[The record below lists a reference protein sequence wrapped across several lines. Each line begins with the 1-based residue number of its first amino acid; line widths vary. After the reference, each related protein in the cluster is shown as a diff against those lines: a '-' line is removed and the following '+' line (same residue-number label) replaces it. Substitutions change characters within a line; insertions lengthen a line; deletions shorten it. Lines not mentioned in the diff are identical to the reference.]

1 MEAARELL
9 VVGSTQG
16 NAENIIRNLKNS
28 GWQLI
33 HFETKEAESYRGGAY
48 EVGLAVLDGDT
59 IGHHESLER
68 LISGSDAAWVAITD
82 ARHLEDTDFISLLT
96 RLFFAYHVYPV
107 APEKLHAL
115 LESLADMVRLS
126 RTCISNMQ
134 RTRKQGQETMVGH
147 SRAMQTL
154 NKVIRKVASVDAPV
168 CIIGESGT
176 GKELTARAIH
186 QLSSRSSGHFNAIN
200 CGAIPKELVQTELFG
215 HEKGAFTGANQ
226 TRIGHIEKSHGGT
239 LLLDEIGDLPIDMQV
254 NLLRF
259 LETQS
264 IQRIGASQEIFVDVR
279 ILAATHID
287 LESSIQEGRFREDLY
302 HRLNVLQVKLPPLR
316 ERREDIVDLANF
328 FFHKFRKEGSRKLRG
343 LSKQS
348 LDMMLRYDWPG
359 NVRELVNRVRRA
371 VIMCEQPFI
380 QPDDL
385 DLGDAGFQPDAV
397 ISLEAA
403 RDQAER
409 QAVEAALL
417 RNSFN
422 VKHAAKELRTSRVTL
437 YRLMEKHSL
446 SPKSKLVN

>member
-9 VVGSTQG
+9 VVGKSQG
-16 NAENIIRNLKNS
+16 EASNLIRKLENS
-28 GWQLI
+28 DWQLNHI
-33 HFETKEAESYRGGAY
+33 QTSEIENYRKKAY
-48 EVGLAVLDGDT
+48 HVGLALLDNDAPGTADQ
-59 IGHHESLER
+59 LER
-68 LISGSDAAWVAITD
+68 LISGTDAAWVAITH
-82 ARHLEDTDFISLLT
+82 ANPLEDSRFTSLLT
-96 RLFFAYHVYPV
+96 RLFCAYHVSPIV
-107 APEKLHAL
+107 PEKLQAV
-115 LESLADMVRLS
+115 LEALADMVRLS
-126 RTCISNMQ
+126 RSCSGSLSHPHE
-134 RTRKQGQETMVGH
+134 QGQEAMVGQ
-147 SRAMQTL
+147 SRAMQEL
-154 NKVIRKVASVDAPV
+154 NKAIRKVAGVDAPV

-186 QLSSRSSGHFNAIN
+186 QLSARSNGHFNAIN

-259 LETQS
+259 LETRT
-264 IQRIGASQEIFVDVR
+264 IQRIGSSHEIFVDVR
-279 ILAATHID
+279 ILAATHVD
-287 LESSIQEGRFREDLY
+287 LECSIQEGKFREDLY

-316 ERREDIVDLANF
+316 ERREDIMDLAHF
-328 FFHKFRKEGSRKLRG
+328 FFDKFRNEGERKLRG
-343 LSKQS
+343 FSKQS
-348 LDMMLRYDWPG
+348 LDEMLRYDWPG
-359 NVRELVNRVRRA
+359 NIRELVNRIRRA

-385 DLGDAGFQPDAV
+385 DLDTIRTGSNTV

-403 RDQAER
+403 RDEAER

-417 RNSFN
+417 RNGFN
-422 VKHAAKELRTSRVTL
+422 VKHAATELRTSRVTL